1 MAEVYGI
8 VLRNCGGFLCAAL
21 FCFTIVSKVLLMQ
34 RASFVST
41 SSPSLRALGA
51 IGRSLAALP
60 DFTCNSRD
68 RSTMEILH
76 NNHLNMAEPSEV
88 PAPVASQDVQLRIEQ
103 PVAGSGEV
111 CSVPSTV

>member
-8 VLRNCGGFLCAAL
+8 VLRNRGGFLCAAL
-21 FCFTIVSKVLLMQ
+21 FCFTTDSKVLLMQ

-41 SSPSLRALGA
+41 SSSSPRALGA

-60 DFTCNSRD
+60 DLTRKSCD
-68 RSTMEILH
+68 RSTIEILH
-76 NNHLNMAEPSEV
+76 NNHLNMAESSEV
-88 PAPVASQDVQLRIEQ
+88 PAPVASQDVQLRTEQ